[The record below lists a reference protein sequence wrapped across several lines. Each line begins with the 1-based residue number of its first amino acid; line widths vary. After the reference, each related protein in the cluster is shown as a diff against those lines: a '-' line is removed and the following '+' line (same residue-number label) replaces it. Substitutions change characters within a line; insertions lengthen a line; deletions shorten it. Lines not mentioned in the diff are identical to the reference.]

1 MSSGEHMDLRPLR
14 QDYEGAPLRKEDCAA
29 SPFVQFQLWWTE
41 AQQAGEAEPNAMTL
55 ATADQSGQPHARVV
69 LLKALENQ
77 RFVFFTNYASDKGR
91 EIEQNPLASLSFY
104 FQKQFRQ
111 IRIEGRLEQIS
122 AADSDTYFYSRPKDS
137 QIGAMLSPQSHVI
150 PNREFIVEGLKELNA
165 KIEAGS
171 MMIQRPAH
179 WGGYALIAHRIE
191 FWQGQ
196 PSRLHDRISYHLENN
211 NWIKQRLAP

>member
-91 EIEQNPLASLSFY
+91 EIEQNSLASLSFY
-104 FQKQFRQ
+104 FQKQFR
-111 IRIEGRLEQIS
+111 
-122 AADSDTYFYSRPKDS
+122 
-137 QIGAMLSPQSHVI
+137 
-150 PNREFIVEGLKELNA
+150 LNTRT
-165 KIEAGS
+165 K
-171 MMIQRPAH
+171 
-179 WGGYALIAHRIE
+179 
-191 FWQGQ
+191 
-196 PSRLHDRISYHLENN
+196 
-211 NWIKQRLAP
+211 